1 VSGGWL
7 VLLLFPLLGAVSGL
21 LAGLFGIGGGLV
33 VVPLLNLY
41 FADAGLGIP
50 ADSRM
55 HFAIGTSLGVIVFTA
70 LASLRAHHGRGAVV
84 WTAVRRLVPGIV
96 VGGLLGAALAAAMD
110 NRMLQ
115 TTFGVLVL
123 VIALHI
129 ALDYRP
135 PGRRPL
141 PGWPGFLGAGVGI
154 GAISALGGIGG
165 GVMTVPF
172 LLWRSTPIRRAVG
185 TAAACTLPVAVAGT
199 TGFVVAG
206 WGLPD
211 PPALATGYVF
221 WPAVAGIAI
230 GSVPAAPLGARLAHS
245 LPVHRLRQGFAILLT
260 VVGVRMIWR
269 A

>member
-1 VSGGWL
+1 VSGGWE
-7 VLLLFPLLGAVSGL
+7 VLALFPLLGAVSGL

-33 VVPLLNLY
+33 VVPLLHWY

-84 WTAVRRLVPGIV
+84 WTAVRRLMPGIV
-96 VGGLLGAALAAAMD
+96 VGGLLGAALAAAMA

-115 TTFGVLVL
+115 TT
-123 VIALHI
+123 LHI

-135 PGRRPL
+135 PGSRPL

-172 LLWRSTPIRRAVG
+172 LLWCSTPIRRAVG

-206 WGLPD
+206 WELPD

-230 GSVPAAPLGARLAHS
+230 GSVPAAPVGARLAHS
-245 LPVHRLRQGFAILLT
+245 LPVARLRQGFAILLT
-260 VVGVRMIWR
+260 VVGARMIWR